1 MKIIYLF
8 LFFSFLY
15 LLYYTLLPKNYIH
28 ENEIYEWVKKYIAV
42 VIQDITEKYKTKYY
56 DIHMV
61 TNQDSYLSKQK
72 VFVEFLSK
80 EITERLKK
88 YHSRDKI
95 IQAIRDSFEFNFNYF
110 IFPDSLLQK
119 ANVNYY
125 REIVTNIIGGKNKS
139 LSYQNDRDY
148 KIFLEN
154 LI

>member
-1 MKIIYLF
+1 MKILYL
-8 LFFSFLY
+8 LIFFSFLY
-15 LLYYTLLPKNYIH
+15 LLYYTISPKNYIH
-28 ENEIYEWVKKYIAV
+28 ENEIFEWVTKYITV
-42 VIQDITEKYKTKYY
+42 VLRDITEKYKKKYY

-61 TNQDSYLSKQK
+61 INQESQK

>member
-1 MKIIYLF
+1 MKILYL
-8 LFFSFLY
+8 LIIFSFLY
-15 LLYYTLLPKNYIH
+15 LLYYTISPKNYIH
-28 ENEIYEWVKKYIAV
+28 ENEIFEWVTKYITV
-42 VIQDITEKYKTKYY
+42 VLRDITEKYKKKYY

-61 TNQDSYLSKQK
+61 INQESQK

-110 IFPDSLLQK
+110 IFPDSLLHK